1 MILNS
6 FRSKMLHRIRKSL
19 NSAFEAKIQ
28 AGEERFYDSQLL
40 QGRMA
45 CWKTR
50 SKEKIQSL
58 QDIEFKVF
66 SQWGED
72 GIIDWL
78 IERAAIPVHLHTFVE
93 FGVESYREANT
104 RFLLEN
110 RNWRGLIMDGDPA
123 LADNLKK
130 DPLFWRYD
138 LTAKSAFITRENINN
153 LIESAGFTGEVGL
166 LSIDVD
172 GNDYWI
178 WEAISVIQPIICV
191 CEYNAVFGDLQAISV
206 PYDPDFI
213 CSRSHFSHLYFGASI
228 AALRSLAARKG
239 YRFVGTT
246 SAANDAFF
254 IREDYAQRLDSALI
268 NNVALASKNRSSRD
282 RSGQLTHIG
291 GIDRLKLIS
300 NLPVVKTETGDTVSL
315 SELGAVY
322 SENWLQQMAGISN
335 IVLD

>member
-1 MILNS
+1 MILKPLK
-6 FRSKMLHRIRKSL
+6 SKLLPLIRKTINGSL
-19 NSAFEAKIQ
+19 EAKIH
-28 AGEERFYDSQLL
+28 AGEEKLYDLQLM

-45 CWKTR
+45 CWQTR
-50 SKEKIQSL
+50 PREKIQSL

-78 IERAAIPVHLHTFVE
+78 IERAAIPAHLHTFVE

-110 RNWRGLIMDGDPA
+110 RNWRGLVMDGNPA
-123 LADNLKK
+123 LAENLKS

-138 LTAKSAFITRENINN
+138 LTAKSAFITRENVND
-153 LIESAGFTGEVGL
+153 LIASSGFTGQVGL

-178 WEAISVIQPIICV
+178 WEAISVIQPVICV
-191 CEYNAVFGDLQAISV
+191 CEYNAVFGDLHAISV
-206 PYDPDFI
+206 PYDPEFM
-213 CSRSHFSHLYFGASI
+213 CSRSHFSRLYYGASI

-239 YRFVGTT
+239 YRFLGTT

-254 IREDYAQRLDSALI
+254 IREDYAQRLYLALR
-268 NNVALASKNRSSRD
+268 NTTALASKNRSSRD
-282 RSGQLTHIG
+282 ESGQLTHVG
-291 GIDRLKLIS
+291 GVDRLKLIS
-300 NLPVVKTETGDTVSL
+300 NMTVVKTETGDSVPL
-315 SELGAVY
+315 AELASVY
-322 SENWLQQMAGISN
+322 SENWLQQMTGVSK
-335 IVLD
+335 IVAD

>member
-1 MILNS
+1 MVPKS
-6 FRSKMLHRIRKSL
+6 FKSKLLHRIRKSMNGAL
-19 NSAFEAKIQ
+19 EAKIQ
-28 AGEERFYDSQLL
+28 AGEERIYDSQLL

-45 CWKTR
+45 CWQTR
-50 SKEKIQSL
+50 SREKIQSL
-58 QDIEFKVF
+58 QEIEFKVF

-110 RNWRGLIMDGDPA
+110 RNWRGLVMDGDPA
-123 LADNLKK
+123 LAENLKR

-138 LTAKSAFITRENINN
+138 LTAKSAFITRENVND
-153 LIESAGFTGEVGL
+153 LIESAGFSGEVGL

-172 GNDYWI
+172 GNDYWV
-178 WEAISVIQPIICV
+178 WEAISVIQPVICV

-206 PYDPDFI
+206 PYDPEFI
-213 CSRSHFSHLYFGASI
+213 SSRSHFSHLYFGASI

-254 IREDYAQRLDSALI
+254 IREDYAQRLDSALM
-268 NNVALASKNRSSRD
+268 NKVALASKNRSSRD

-300 NLPVVKTETGDTVSL
+300 NMSVVKIETGDTVSL
-315 SELGAVY
+315 GDLGPVY
-322 SENWLQQMAGISN
+322 SEDWLQQIAGVSKM
-335 IVLD
+335 VAD

>member
-1 MILNS
+1 MILKPIK
-6 FRSKMLHRIRKSL
+6 SKLLHRVRKSINGAL
-19 NSAFEAKIQ
+19 EAKIQ
-28 AGEERFYDSQLL
+28 AGEERIYDSQLL

-45 CWKTR
+45 CWQTR
-50 SKEKIQSL
+50 SREKIQSL

-78 IERAAIPVHLHTFVE
+78 IERAAIPPRLHTFVE

-110 RNWRGLIMDGDPA
+110 RNWRGLVMDGDPA
-123 LADNLKK
+123 LAENLKK

-138 LTAKSAFITRENINN
+138 LAAKSAFITRENVND
-153 LIESAGFTGEVGL
+153 LIGSAGFTGEVGL
-166 LSIDVD
+166 LSVDVD

-178 WEAISVIQPIICV
+178 WEAISVIQPVICV
-191 CEYNAVFGDLQAISV
+191 CEYNAVFGDLHAISV
-206 PYDPDFI
+206 PYDPEFM
-213 CSRSHFSHLYFGASI
+213 CSRSHFSHLYFGASV

-254 IREDYAQRLDSALI
+254 IREDYAHRFDSALM
-268 NNVALASKNRSSRD
+268 NSVALASKNRSSRD
-282 RSGQLTHIG
+282 KLGQLSHIG
-291 GIDRLKLIS
+291 GVERFKLIS
-300 NLPVVKTETGDTVSL
+300 SLPVVKTETGDTVSL
-315 SELGAVY
+315 AELGPVY
-322 SENWLQQMAGISN
+322 SENWLQQIAGVSK
-335 IVLD
+335 VVG